1 MPSRL
6 ADLAVRFGCELRG
19 DPDVV
24 VERVG
29 TLQDAGPGELAF
41 LANPLY
47 RRHLATT
54 RASAVVLSPQAAQD
68 CPTSALLHANPYA
81 TYARI
86 AQLLHP
92 EPREPPGVHPSAV
105 VADGARID
113 PTASVGPGAFV
124 GSGSAIA
131 ARAQVGPGCVLL
143 ENVAIGE
150 DSRLV
155 ARVTLSRGVRL
166 GRRCIVHPGA
176 VLGADGFG
184 HAPDKDGYV
193 KVPQLGSVIV
203 GDDVEIGAN
212 SAIDRGAIEH
222 TVIGDGVKIDNLVQI
237 GHNVRVGAHTVI
249 AACTGISGSTTIGAR
264 CVIAGMVGF
273 AGHLQICDD
282 TVITGGTSVI
292 GSIRTPGMYS
302 GTLAGDETTRFRRNA
317 ARFQRLDEY
326 VQRLIAIERKL
337 GIKKV
342 RDDGA

>member
-1 MPSRL
+1 MRL
-6 ADLAVRFGCELRG
+6 AELAVRFGCELRG

-29 TLQDAGPGELAF
+29 TLQDAGPGALTF

-54 RASAVVLSPQAAQD
+54 RASAVVLQPQVAQD
-68 CPTSALLHANPYA
+68 CPTAALLHANPYA

-92 EPREPPGVHPSAV
+92 ERREPAGVHASAT
-105 VADGARID
+105 VADDARID
-113 PTASVGPGAFV
+113 PAASVAAGAFIGPGCTIEA
-124 GSGSAIA
+124 G
-131 ARAQVGPGCVLL
+131 AQIGPGCVLL
-143 ENVAIGE
+143 EKVTVGG

-155 ARVTLSRGVRL
+155 ARVTLGRGVRL

-184 HAPDKDGYV
+184 HAPDTDGYV
-193 KVPQLGSVIV
+193 KVPQIGSVVV

-212 SAIDRGAIEH
+212 STIDRGAIDD

-249 AACTGISGSTTIGAR
+249 AGCTGVSGSTTIGTR
-264 CVIAGMVGF
+264 CVIGGMVGF

-282 TVITGGTSVI
+282 TVITGKTAVV

-302 GTLAGDETTRFRRNA
+302 SALAGDLTARFRRNA

-326 VQRLIAIERKL
+326 VQRLIAIERRL

-342 RDDGA
+342 RDDGG